1 MLGYVPLFLFFA
13 NICLIGSK
21 NYRVCFNTLQQKK
34 RKLETFLIS
43 FNFIMLKVNSSCV
56 SYTTNNTDACVQI
69 AIARYVVYPLLLSP
83 HGFTVLKCFILQR
96 TSHARSI
103 AVSGSWLWFSLTNSF
118 SCFSRGI
125 HALMIGLTTWARLL
139 FYAVLMTAGLYLTSE
154 GN

>member
-34 RKLETFLIS
+34 KKLETFLIL

-69 AIARYVVYPLLLSP
+69 AIARYSLSPTALSTWFHRIKMFHPTANIPREVNCRFWFLIMILTNKFFFLLL
-83 HGFTVLKCFILQR
+83 
-96 TSHARSI
+96 
-103 AVSGSWLWFSLTNSF
+103 
-118 SCFSRGI
+118 
-125 HALMIGLTTWARLL
+125 
-139 FYAVLMTAGLYLTSE
+139 
-154 GN
+154 